1 MTSAVGFAVV
11 TLLQVA
17 TWVPRV
23 GLRWRMVLVGAAALA
38 LGVTALVVAL
48 RPGRDEVVLA
58 ATLAVVAAASG
69 GPLLTQLLVL
79 VPAPPSPPSGQ
90 PEPLRGGATIGV
102 LERVA
107 VCATLL
113 LGWPEGLAVAL
124 AVKGLA
130 RYPELRS
137 AIGSSE
143 RFIVGTF
150 ASVLWA
156 AACAGTALLAV
167 R

>member
-1 MTSAVGFAVV
+1 MIAAVGFAVV
-11 TLLQVA
+11 ALLQA
-17 TWVPRV
+17 AA
-23 GLRWRMVLVGAAALA
+23 GLRGGPRWRLVLALA
-38 LGVTALVVAL
+38 AVVAL
-48 RPGRDEVVLA
+48 G
-58 ATLAVVAAASG
+58 ATALTVALRSGGEELVPTSALAVVAAAAG
-69 GPLLTQLLVL
+69 GPLLAAVLTL
-79 VPAPPSPPSGQ
+79 VPAPPVPPPGI

-102 LERVA
+102 LERIA

-150 ASVLWA
+150 TSVLWA

>member
-1 MTSAVGFAVV
+1 MTAAIGFAVV
-11 TLLQVA
+11 ALLQGGA
-17 TWVPRV
+17 WVRGGP
-23 GLRWRMVLVGAAALA
+23 RWRALLVAAAALT
-38 LGVTALVVAL
+38 LGVTALTVAV
-48 RPGRDEVVLA
+48 GSGGEEVVLTA
-58 ATLAVVAAASG
+58 ALAVVAAASG
-69 GPLLTQLLVL
+69 GPLLAAVLTL
-79 VPAPPSPPSGQ
+79 VPAPPTPPSGQ

-102 LERVA
+102 LERTA
-107 VCATLL
+107 VCTTLL

-156 AACAGTALLAV
+156 AACAGTALLAT